1 MRLIGSTLEWNEKA
15 LRDYAPEARD
25 RGGREAS
32 NVGTARQV
40 GAIINSGD
48 RTAEIRRIRCRS
60 LIIHGEKDL
69 MVATNGGF
77 ATAAAIRGSNHGS
90 LTVWG
95 MTFRPACRARC
106 YPCWLG
112 TCANTY
118 SLLKETRMLFYC
130 HTGTSQSRLKT
141 KTKTKTKR
149 QNLRLHETTKPPITV
164 LIFKTLLPTKI
175 VIEPSPSGCI
185 MEHL

>member
-1 MRLIGSTLEWNEKA
+1 MIAQTLAARYPERIRTLTSIFSTTGSLRVGQPAYKTILHLVRRPRNQLESVRNYLDIMRLIGSTLEWNEKA
-15 LRDYAPEARD
+15 LRLCPEAWD

-77 ATAAAIRGSNHGS
+77 ATAAAIRGSN
-90 LTVWG
+90 LVLLPG
-95 MTFRPACRARC
+95 MGHDFPTC
-106 YPCWLG
+106 LSG
-112 TCANTY
+112 TLL
-118 SLLKETRMLFYC
+118 SLLAGHMR
-130 HTGTSQSRLKT
+130 
-141 KTKTKTKR
+141 
-149 QNLRLHETTKPPITV
+149 
-164 LIFKTLLPTKI
+164 
-175 VIEPSPSGCI
+175 
-185 MEHL
+185 